1 MNKFNYIAAAI
12 VGWSVVG
19 WILGIA
25 LVAAIF
31 IVAKLDRELIPV
43 IVLPVAFLVYFF
55 SLRLSLPRI
64 LKKNS
69 LFLIRAKKISPPSG
83 IFLVG
88 MTWGL
93 VWRTLIT
100 SSAAEFLNKIIF
112 ESFDQKDNPEIYIL
126 KIFIYLLSFFFAA
139 LWLLNYPLGETYII
153 KSEEFQPKYEVSD
166 EKLNDLRDHKSTA
179 VQTLATGVG
188 ATLLTTALVG
198 YFTIGVLQ
206 ATAIV
211 AFFTNYL
218 DWSLLPS
225 ILAAVFIAYM
235 PVVGAAAGIFAATKT
250 WDWEW
255 YWATLLF
262 TFPIVLAVIGVSI
275 SEIWKTISD
284 RTTKK

>member
-55 SLRLSLPRI
+55 SLRLFLPRI
-64 LKKNS
+64 LK
-69 LFLIRAKKISPPSG
+69 I
-83 IFLVG
+83 
-88 MTWGL
+88 
-93 VWRTLIT
+93 
-100 SSAAEFLNKIIF
+100 NKIIF
-112 ESFDQKDNPEIYIL
+112 ESFDEKDNPEIYIL